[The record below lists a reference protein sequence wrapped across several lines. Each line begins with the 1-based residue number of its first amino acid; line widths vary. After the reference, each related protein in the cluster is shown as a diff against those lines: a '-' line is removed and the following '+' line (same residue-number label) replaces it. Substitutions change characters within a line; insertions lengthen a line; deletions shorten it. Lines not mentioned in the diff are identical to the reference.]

1 MSAAEHAALLRG
13 LGQAFAELAAEGVE
27 SLPRAATT
35 PGPSR
40 TSDGRAEA
48 SAPGAELDAVRLDLG
63 PCTRCRLSQ
72 GRKQIVFGEGNPN
85 ARVVFVGEGPGADED
100 RTGRPFVGR
109 AGQLLD
115 KMIQSVGWRRE
126 DVYICN
132 VVKCRPPANRN
143 PELDEVATCRPFL
156 ERQLRAIRPR
166 VIVTLGKPAATTLL
180 GRNVAI
186 TRERGIWRE
195 WEGIALMPTLHPA
208 FLLRRYTREN
218 RQAVWD
224 DLRAVRERVDGA

>member
-1 MSAAEHAALLRG
+1 
-13 LGQAFAELAAEGVE
+13 
-27 SLPRAATT
+27 
-35 PGPSR
+35 
-40 TSDGRAEA
+40 
-48 SAPGAELDAVRLDLG
+48 
-63 PCTRCRLSQ
+63 
-72 GRKQIVFGEGNPN
+72 
-85 ARVVFVGEGPGADED
+85 
-100 RTGRPFVGR
+100 VGR

-115 KMIQSVGWRRE
+115 KMIQSVGWQRE

-132 VVKCRPPANRN
+132 VVKCRPPGNRN

-166 VIVTLGKPAATTLL
+166 AIVTLGKPAATTLL

-186 TRERGIWRE
+186 TRERGIWGE

-208 FLLRRYTREN
+208 FVLRRYTREN

>member
-1 MSAAEHAALLRG
+1 VSAAEHAALLRG
-13 LGQAFAELAAEGVE
+13 LRQAFAELAAEGVE
-27 SLPRAATT
+27 SLPRAIQPPA
-35 PGPSR
+35 PPR
-40 TSDGRAEA
+40 IDGRAE
-48 SAPGAELDAVRLDLG
+48 SAEAPELDAVRRDLG
-63 PCTRCRLSQ
+63 ECTRCRLSQ
-72 GRKQIVFGEGNPN
+72 ARKQIVFGEGNPN

-115 KMIQSVGWRRE
+115 KMIESVGWQRE

-132 VVKCRPPANRN
+132 VVKCRPPGNRN

-166 VIVTLGKPAATTLL
+166 AIVTLGKPAATTLL

-186 TRERGIWRE
+186 TRERGIWGE

-208 FLLRRYTREN
+208 FVLRRYTREN
-218 RQAVWD
+218 RQAVWN

>member
-1 MSAAEHAALLRG
+1 VSAAEHAALLRG
-13 LGQAFAELAAEGVE
+13 LRQAFAELAAEGVE
-27 SLPRAATT
+27 SLPRAIQPPA
-35 PGPSR
+35 PPR
-40 TSDGRAEA
+40 IDGRAE
-48 SAPGAELDAVRLDLG
+48 SAEAPELDAVRRDLG
-63 PCTRCRLSQ
+63 ECTRCRLSQ
-72 GRKQIVFGEGNPN
+72 ARKQIVFGEGNPN

-115 KMIQSVGWRRE
+115 KMIQSVGWQRE

-132 VVKCRPPANRN
+132 VVKCRPPGNRN

-166 VIVTLGKPAATTLL
+166 AIVTLGKPAATTLL

-186 TRERGIWRE
+186 TRERGIWGE

-208 FLLRRYTREN
+208 FVLRRYTREN

>member
-1 MSAAEHAALLRG
+1 MSAVEHAALLRG

-27 SLPRAATT
+27 SLPRAAR
-35 PGPSR
+35 PPASPR
-40 TSDGRAEA
+40 IDGRPESTPPAT
-48 SAPGAELDAVRLDLG
+48 ELDAVRLDLG
-63 PCTRCRLSQ
+63 ECTRCRLSQ
-72 GRKQIVFGEGNPN
+72 TRQQIVFGEGNPN

-100 RTGRPFVGR
+100 RSGRPFVGR

-115 KMIQSVGWRRE
+115 KMIASVGWRRE

-132 VVKCRPPANRN
+132 VVKCRPPGNRN
-143 PELDEVATCRPFL
+143 PEPDEVATCRPFL

-166 VIVTLGKPAATTLL
+166 AIVTLGKPAAQTLL

-186 TRERGIWRE
+186 TRERGIWGE

-208 FLLRRYTREN
+208 FVLRRYTREN

-224 DLRAVRERVDGA
+224 DLRAVRERVDGG

>member
-1 MSAAEHAALLRG
+1 VSAAEHAALLRG
-13 LGQAFAELAAEGVE
+13 LRQAFAELAAEGVE
-27 SLPRAATT
+27 SLPRAIQPPA
-35 PGPSR
+35 PPR
-40 TSDGRAEA
+40 IDGRAE
-48 SAPGAELDAVRLDLG
+48 SAEAPELDAVRRDLG
-63 PCTRCRLSQ
+63 ECTRCRLSQ
-72 GRKQIVFGEGNPN
+72 ARKQIVFGEGNPN

-115 KMIQSVGWRRE
+115 KMIQSVGWQRE

-132 VVKCRPPANRN
+132 VVKCRPPGNRN

-166 VIVTLGKPAATTLL
+166 AIVTLGKPAATTLL

-186 TRERGIWRE
+186 TRERGIWGE

-208 FLLRRYTREN
+208 FVLRRYTREN
-218 RQAVWD
+218 RQAVWN